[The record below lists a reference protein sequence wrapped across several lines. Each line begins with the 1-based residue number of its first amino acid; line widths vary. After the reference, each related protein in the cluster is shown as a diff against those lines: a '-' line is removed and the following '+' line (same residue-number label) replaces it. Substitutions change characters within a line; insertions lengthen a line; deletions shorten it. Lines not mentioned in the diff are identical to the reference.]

1 MVCLQAVVG
10 LRSAKQISSIEHQTA
25 NILANILNTLGNEP
39 QHSNNSSPQS
49 LHGYDEELSV
59 GDPLRGT
66 TLTTSAVRCFAL
78 S

>member
-1 MVCLQAVVG
+1 MFASRG
-10 LRSAKQISSIEHQTA
+10 GITLRVQISSIEHQTA

-66 TLTTSAVRCFAL
+66 TLTTSAVRCFVL